1 MQGMIVIKQGTIH
14 DAIHPESYQ
23 ADILI
28 ADGKI
33 KKIAPILEGSIIND
47 AIIIDAVGKHIYPG
61 FVEAHCHLGLDG
73 YGMGFE
79 GQDYNELTD
88 SITPQLSAIDGI
100 NPQDPTFA
108 MAAKAGVTCV
118 AVGPGSS
125 NVIGG
130 TFCAIKTYGKRID
143 DMLVKEKIAM
153 KIAFGENP
161 KNCYKDKG
169 MSSRMSIAAKLREVL
184 TKTKIYQKK
193 LEQAGYPEK
202 IDYSRLPEYDAK
214 LAAMIPVLER
224 EIPLKAHVHR
234 ADDIFTAIRIAKEF
248 DIDLR
253 IDHTTDGALIA
264 EELAKEGYPV
274 AVGPSFGHASKYE
287 LKNKGFH
294 TVQALVEAGCQV
306 SIITDSPV
314 TEGCYLALCAGRAV
328 YEGVDAFTALQAI
341 TINAAKHIGV
351 EERVGSIEVGK
362 DGDFVLVKGIPFG
375 VDSRIC
381 YTIIEGEIVYKDK
394 CEK

>member
-14 DAIHPESYQ
+14 DAIHQEPYQ

-125 NVIGG
+125 NVLGG
-130 TFCAIKTYGKRID
+130 TFVAIKTVGKRVD
-143 DMLVKEKIAM
+143 DMIVKKSIAM
-153 KIAFGENP
+153 KCAFGENP
-161 KNCYKDKG
+161 KRCYKDKDNY
-169 MSSRMSIAAKLREVL
+169 SRMSTASKLRIMLE
-184 TKTKIYQKK
+184 KTREYIAKK
-193 LEQAGYPEK
+193 EAAGEDISKCPA
-202 IDYSRLPEYDAK
+202 YDAK
-214 LAAMIPVLER
+214 LEALIPVIKGEM
-224 EIPLKAHVHR
+224 PLKAHAHR
-234 ADDIFTAIRIAKEF
+234 ADDIFTAIRVAKDCGVGVTIE
-248 DIDLR
+248 
-253 IDHTTDGALIA
+253 HCTDGALIA
-264 EELAKEGYPV
+264 EELAAEGVPV
-274 AVGPSFGHASKYE
+274 AVGPSLGHAGKYE
-287 LKNKGFH
+287 VKNKSFATAGIL
-294 TVQALVEAGCQV
+294 AKAGCQV

-314 TEGCYLALCAGRAV
+314 IQQQYLALCAGFAV
-328 YEGVDAFTALQAI
+328 KEGMDEFAALQAI
-341 TINAAKHIGV
+341 TINPAKHIGI
-351 EERVGSIEVGK
+351 EDRVGSIEEGK
-362 DGDFVLVKGIPFG
+362 DADIVIANGNPMVSDTVIETVLIDGKVI
-375 VDSRIC
+375 
-381 YTIIEGEIVYKDK
+381 
-394 CEK
+394 